1 MSFTRQAR
9 RNVQRDDLDTL
20 QFAADPVERMLAGER
35 LIASITAD
43 RNRALVAACAE
54 YGRAAVAEA
63 LGITRQAV
71 YKRLQGAAVGQMVR
85 TPSGDE
91 DRRSRIRSLL
101 PNGLP
106 PPTEGKQAT
115 TSSGDSSNEPDE
127 MVERELVADG
137 AGRAEAT

>member
-85 TPSGDE
+85 TPSGE

-101 PNGLP
+101 PDGLP
-106 PPTEGKQAT
+106 PPAEGQQAPDA
-115 TSSGDSSNEPDE
+115 SDEPE
-127 MVERELVADG
+127 EPVERELVADG
-137 AGRAEAT
+137 AGPGDAT

>member
-1 MSFTRQAR
+1 MSFTRTRQTR

-20 QFAADPVERMLAGER
+20 QFASDPVERMLAGER

-71 YKRLQGAAVGQMVR
+71 YKRLQGTAVGQMVV
-85 TPSGDE
+85 TTNNGD

-106 PPTEGKQAT
+106 PPVAGRQAA
-115 TSSGDSSNEPDE
+115 SPSDE
-127 MVERELVADG
+127 STDVVEHQLVGDG
-137 AGRAEAT
+137 AGPGDPTT

>member
-85 TPSGDE
+85 TPSGE

-106 PPTEGKQAT
+106 PPTDGQQPT
-115 TSSGDSSNEPDE
+115 TASDEPDE
-127 MVERELVADG
+127 MIERELVTDG
-137 AGRAEAT
+137 AGPADAT

>member
-1 MSFTRQAR
+1 MSSTRTRQAR

-20 QFAADPVERMLAGER
+20 QFASDPVERMLAGER
-35 LIASITAD
+35 LIASVTAD

-71 YKRLQGAAVGQMVR
+71 YKRLQGAAVGQLVR
-85 TPSGDE
+85 SPSGD

-106 PPTEGKQAT
+106 PPVDDQQPAAP
-115 TSSGDSSNEPDE
+115 SDEPDDD
-127 MVERELVADG
+127 VERELVG
-137 AGRAEAT
+137 ESTGPLV

>member
-85 TPSGDE
+85 TPSGE

-106 PPTEGKQAT
+106 PPAEGQQPT
-115 TSSGDSSNEPDE
+115 TASDEPDE
-127 MVERELVADG
+127 MIERELVTDG
-137 AGRAEAT
+137 AGPADAT